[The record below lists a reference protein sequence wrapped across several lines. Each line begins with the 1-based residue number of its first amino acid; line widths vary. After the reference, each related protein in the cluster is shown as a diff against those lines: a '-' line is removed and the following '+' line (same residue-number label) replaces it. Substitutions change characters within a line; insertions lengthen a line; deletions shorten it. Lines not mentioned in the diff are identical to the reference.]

1 MGIRVAM
8 DDFGTGYSS
17 LATLQTFTFD
27 KNKIDCSFVKDLH
40 LDRRRAAIVCSTLS
54 LGDAFGIPVLTEGV
68 ETEDELIFL
77 AAEGCEFVQ
86 GFYFGKPMSLSATR
100 TLVMDQDMDTA
111 PRLPFE
117 RRNCARIEREPYFQ
131 KCGD

>member
-8 DDFGTGYSS
+8 DEFGTGYSS
-17 LATLQTFTFD
+17 LATPQTFTFD
-27 KNKIDCSFVKDLH
+27 KNKIDRSFAKDLH
-40 LDRRRAAIVCSTLS
+40 LDRRCAAVVLSTLS
-54 LGDAFGIPVLTEGV
+54 LGEAFGIPVQAEGV

-77 AAEGCEFVQ
+77 AAEGCDFVQ
-86 GFYFGKPMSLSATR
+86 GFYFGNPMSLSATR
-100 TLVMDQDMDTA
+100 SLVMDQDMDTA

-117 RRNCARIEREPYFQ
+117 RLDCARIRREPYVQ

>member
-17 LATLQTFTFD
+17 LATPQTFTFD
-27 KNKIDCSFVKDLH
+27 KNKIDRSFVKDLH
-40 LDRRRAAIVCSTLS
+40 LDRRCAAIARSTLS
-54 LGDAFGIPVLTEGV
+54 LGEAFGIPVQAEGV

-77 AAEGCEFVQ
+77 AAEGCDFVQ

-117 RRNCARIEREPYFQ
+117 RLDCARIGREPYFQ